1 MVAFQRCHI
10 LETQAAG
17 VTYLLLV
24 CMCKL
29 VASSK
34 TLALSTTVWGFL
46 VIQYRVPN
54 LILPFLGIARIHVRK
69 FVRVPNSL
77 PGRQPKSS

>member
-1 MVAFQRCHI
+1 MVAFQHCHI

-17 VTYLLLV
+17 VAYLLLV

-46 VIQYRVPN
+46 VIQYRVILYFHSLVLQGYMWESLCEF
-54 LILPFLGIARIHVRK
+54 LIAYQGGQK
-69 FVRVPNSL
+69 
-77 PGRQPKSS
+77 